1 MQNATE
7 FKIERIEY
15 TILLESQKQKK
26 KKKEQKRFLSRF
38 EIFTVDL

>member
-26 KKKEQKRFLSRF
+26 KKEQKRFLSRF